1 MNKRDKQTLAL
12 GIIAAISTVLLVF
25 EFNAPMLGDSAVLIQ
40 MAQDHSEFFVKMFVW
55 MPQIRII
62 GLTLTALIAGY
73 SAYGISQDK
82 ISSKKSGRCVSAA
95 VMLFILSYVVT
106 SLFKVIALG

>member
-25 EFNAPMLGDSAVLIQ
+25 EFNAPMLGDSAVLVQ
-40 MAQDHSEFFVKMFVW
+40 MAQNHSEFFVKMFVW

-95 VMLFILSYVVT
+95 IMLFILSYVVT